1 MYYNPGN
8 VLRLNGS
15 MPDLW
20 TGDGDIYI
28 YVYIHFFFLKVY

>member
-28 YVYIHFFFLKVY
+28 YFFFKGILKDQE

>member
-28 YVYIHFFFLKVY
+28 YVYIHFFF

>member
-20 TGDGDIYI
+20 TGEIYI
-28 YVYIHFFFLKVY
+28 YIYFFLKVY